1 MDGPSAQVVQKDFN
15 YQGTNLDALLS
26 QALQGT
32 SRILGSKKNLCCSIC
47 DQSDELYKA
56 QCGGCKSEK
65 LLCKRDKL
73 TLRHLV
79 QQKIEQKIKVPFD
92 RKA

>member
-32 SRILGSKKNLCCSIC
+32 SRILGSKKNLCCSIRW
-47 DQSDELYKA
+47 DTGDEKNADWHIL
-56 QCGGCKSEK
+56 
-65 LLCKRDKL
+65 
-73 TLRHLV
+73 
-79 QQKIEQKIKVPFD
+79 
-92 RKA
+92 